1 MWTLGINVFYRRT
14 LHISHSNF
22 AWCVIIS
29 GICSEQSIVWLEAF
43 VARFILQAHLNTG
56 NTYSN
61 YIWWI
66 ILYIFFYFCRGH
78 LDIPLLQNLN
88 ENKKRRLP
96 FFIFWELLYYQTLYF
111 QTSTKTKLWFKGLI
125 VLRSQKSFLN
135 SFRICQ
141 VFQQN
146 ITIVSCTYRT
156 NNAIYVAI
164 FPAHNDLI

>member
-1 MWTLGINVFYRRT
+1 MARKHFNCSVYPPHSYSYNNIMANTAAVGQMWTLGINVFYRRT

-43 VARFILQAHLNTG
+43 VAIFILQTHLNTG

-88 ENKKRRLP
+88 ENKKRR
-96 FFIFWELLYYQTLYF
+96 YTLF
-111 QTSTKTKLWFKGLI
+111 HILRIT
-125 VLRSQKSFLN
+125 VLSN
-135 SFRICQ
+135 T
-141 VFQQN
+141 VFSN
-146 ITIVSCTYRT
+146 KY
-156 NNAIYVAI
+156 
-164 FPAHNDLI
+164 